1 MTGTRNPKNPTPPP
15 GNPVYLAIAAG
26 IVVLVGGLAVVFGIV
41 RAPAL
46 DGLTDA
52 QRADL
57 PGGIAWTQ
65 FNEREGCTDLM
76 VARPDGEARSIACST
91 TLDEVVGW
99 TDEGLMIVTG
109 WGSGLEIRDPVTGE
123 VTSTPF
129 VDSMFWEPEEERSDD
144 VTAERV
150 AGKLLVTLPS
160 GSPIWEVE
168 ADARYEVGIVS
179 ISPDGEWAAMTDSAE
194 RLLVVRA
201 DGSEPPAVWATGL
214 QNWSRAYLTW
224 EGAEP
229 PPELPFW
236 YPSV

>member
-1 MTGTRNPKNPTPPP
+1 MTDARKPKDPARSAGDPR
-15 GNPVYLAIAAG
+15 YLVVAAG
-26 IVVLVGGLAVVFGIV
+26 ILLVVGALVLAFGIV

-129 VDSMFWEPEEERSDD
+129 VDSMFWEPEEERDD
-144 VTAERV
+144 GVTVERTDGTLV
-150 AGKLLVTLPS
+150 ATLPS
-160 GSPIWEVE
+160 GTTVWEVE
-168 ADARYEVGIVS
+168 ADARYEIGVSS

-214 QNWSRAYLTW
+214 QNWSRAYLAW